1 MNLYVCL
8 SCFQVKQGDLYRVDL
23 NICENCTR
31 LSENVTIES
40 TCKNDDSYPSA
51 RGC

>member
-8 SCFQVKQGDLYRVDL
+8 SCFQVKRGDPHRVDL
-23 NICENCTR
+23 NVCENCAQ
-31 LSENVTIES
+31 LSENVAIEPKS
-40 TCKNDDSYPSA
+40 TNDDSYPSV